1 MAIGGWL
8 GCYRVGNRVGV
19 LPNMGSGNWTILI
32 RRLMATVAMRCLS
45 CDPGTRLHICDLG
58 TGLHRKRKQ
67 SKIRRKTDK
76 EERRRQGGRE
86 GARYS
91 EAACSPRVQL
101 QEMMRN

>member
-1 MAIGGWL
+1 MASL
-8 GCYRVGNRVGV
+8 GQGRARGNSCSAALSV
-19 LPNMGSGNWTILI
+19 LEVFVWNL
-32 RRLMATVAMRCLS
+32 
-45 CDPGTRLHICDLG
+45 GTGLQHICDLG

>member
-1 MAIGGWL
+1 MATDGWL

-45 CDPGTRLHICDLG
+45 CDLGTRLHICDLG